1 MALCQSTLC
10 VRRLSSVV
18 TWLSMGNCF
27 FLLASNLKCHN
38 IRFVEKLAGS
48 DESLLDRYCRS
59 PCELLL
65 VVTGVP
71 FCRGCRLLT
80 RMKKKKVW
88 IAGRLVD
95 CGNLRTPHN
104 LSPSTA
110 EQANLCSRGSICL
123 QKRGVQTYGL
133 TATCGPS
140 PLLNGLRV
148 ILKSK

>member
-48 DESLLDRYCRS
+48 DESLLDQYCRS

-110 EQANLCSRGSICL
+110 EQANLCSRGSIFL
-123 QKRGVQTYGL
+123 QNRVVQT
-133 TATCGPS
+133 TA
-140 PLLNGLRV
+140 
-148 ILKSK
+148 

>member
-1 MALCQSTLC
+1 MALCQSTLR

-18 TWLSMGNCF
+18 TWLSTGNCF

-38 IRFVEKLAGS
+38 IRFVEKIAGS
-48 DESLLDRYCRS
+48 DESLLDRYCCS

-80 RMKKKKVW
+80 RMKEKKF
-88 IAGRLVD
+88 GLQVD

-104 LSPSTA
+104 LGPSMA
-110 EQANLCSRGSICL
+110 EQVNLCSSSSVYL
-123 QKRGVQTYGL
+123 QNRGVQT
-133 TATCGPS
+133 TP
-140 PLLNGLRV
+140 
-148 ILKSK
+148 